1 MDFPLPGGGPLA
13 AVLIEPDIAGMKL
26 FVHPAGS
33 PGEVH
38 LHDRA
43 CGGRGCQIIQRAKSV
58 LFPNPRGCTDRA
70 DDRLRV
76 GHGLAQRLAVAERDD
91 PIVERIIERRV
102 EVPVVREVIR
112 YVERPAIAATAPVS
126 GGPSP
131 YELEDWAKLRRNMSK
146 ASVRVL
152 LGDPQGVTGSGQEV
166 WTFPFNGKATFGYD
180 GKLESWQVP
189 GTSAR

>member
-1 MDFPLPGGGPLA
+1 MSDHHSPRFSFRHVVGWTLLFA
-13 AVLIEPDIAGMKL
+13 AGLIFGFALCKEFWPTIQEK
-26 FVHPAGS
+26 
-33 PGEVH
+33 EVPIVSY
-38 LHDRA
+38 LDR
-43 CGGRGCQIIQRAKSV
+43 
-58 LFPNPRGCTDRA
+58 
-70 DDRLRV
+70 RV
-76 GHGLAQRLAVAERDD
+76 EVPVEK
-91 PIVERIIERRV
+91 IVERIIERRV

-112 YVERPAIAATAPVS
+112 YVERPAIAATAPIS